1 MTALSTPATLG
12 QSSTSRARLTALAV
26 VLVLVALPLTLAAR
40 GPGVF
45 PADVTIARAVQ
56 APDWPWLDPLAWAM
70 TEIGRSWPG
79 ETVLATLFVLLLVAR
94 GRPREALFVALAAVA
109 GSLNVLTKLVVASPR
124 PTPDLV
130 RVVEAANGYGF
141 PSGHAFGATLFYGAL
156 AVVMPSLV
164 PRQPWS
170 GILRVACVL
179 IVALIGWS
187 RVRLGAHWP
196 SDVLGGLLWGGA
208 VLALLVAWFPAMP
221 RAGRT
226 GGGSGAGAPDAPSG

>member
-1 MTALSTPATLG
+1 MSARSAQVSLG
-12 QSSTSRARLTALAV
+12 QTSTSRARLAALAA
-26 VLVLVALPLTLAAR
+26 VLALVALPLTLAAR

-45 PADVTIARAVQ
+45 PADIAIARAVQ
-56 APDWPWLDPLAWAM
+56 APDWRWLDPLAWAM

-79 ETVLATLFVLLLVAR
+79 ETVLATLFVLLLAAR
-94 GRPREALFVALAAVA
+94 GRRREALFVALAAVA

-164 PRQPWS
+164 PRRAWS

-179 IVALIGWS
+179 MVALIGWS
-187 RVRLGAHWP
+187 RIRLGAHWP
-196 SDVLGGLLWGGA
+196 SDVLGGWLWGGA
-208 VLALLVAWFPAMP
+208 MLALLAAWLPVVLGLA
-221 RAGRT
+221 RAG
-226 GGGSGAGAPDAPSG
+226 GGPGPGAPDALSG

>member
-1 MTALSTPATLG
+1 MTAPSTPATLG
-12 QSSTSRARLTALAV
+12 QTPTSRARLTALAA
-26 VLVLVALPLTLAAR
+26 VLALIALPLTWAAR

-45 PADVTIARAVQ
+45 PADIVIARAVQ
-56 APDWPWLDPLAWAM
+56 APGWPWLDCLAWAM

-79 ETVLATLFVLLLVAR
+79 ETVLATLFVLLLAAR
-94 GRPREALFVALAAVA
+94 GRRREALFVALAAVA
-109 GSLNVLTKLVVASPR
+109 GSLNVLTKLIVASPR

-187 RVRLGAHWP
+187 RIRLGAHWP
-196 SDVLGGLLWGGA
+196 SDVLGGWLWGGA
-208 VLALLVAWFPAMP
+208 VLALLAAWLPAELGAD
-221 RAGRT
+221 RAGR
-226 GGGSGAGAPDAPSG
+226 SGAGLPDTRSG